1 MRIQEKNGNFE
12 VVDFDAV
19 EAYKIACKI
28 EADGLEFYSYLQKSV
43 SAEPARKMLAHL
55 LQEEQKHLSLFEN
68 RLSALR
74 QRTSD
79 LSEDDDL
86 LSSMEYGIFQPYKNI
101 EELALVVR
109 DPAKALRLGLK
120 VEDMSIR
127 FYEACRN
134 NVAASKAKDEISLII
149 KEEQKH
155 KKLLQEILSSGA
167 VP

>member
-28 EADGLEFYSYLQKSV
+28 ETDGLEFYAYLLKNV
-43 SAEPARKMLAHL
+43 AAEPARKALFYL
-55 LQEEQKHLSLFEN
+55 LKEEQKHLSLFES
-68 RLSALR
+68 RLSELR

-101 EELALVVR
+101 EELALLVR

-120 VEDMSIR
+120 VEDVSIG

-134 NVAASKAKDEISLII
+134 NVISPQAKEEISSII

-155 KKLLQEILSSGA
+155 KRLLQEILGKGPVA
-167 VP
+167 